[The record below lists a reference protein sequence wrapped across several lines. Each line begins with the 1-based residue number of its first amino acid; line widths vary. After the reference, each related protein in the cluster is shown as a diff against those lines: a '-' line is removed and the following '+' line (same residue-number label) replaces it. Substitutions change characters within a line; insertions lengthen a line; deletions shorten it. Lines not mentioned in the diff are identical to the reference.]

1 MDTTVYLRT
10 GHQVHVM
17 IWELPHSER
26 YRLLLGPLRNA
37 TKEPTGLQS
46 HNLVAWHI
54 PGTAP

>member
-46 HNLVAWHI
+46 HNLVA
-54 PGTAP
+54 